1 MEAPDIRRK
10 LEDDENKNK
19 KSIGD
24 DSMGTLLAVEW
35 YSDFCLICCTAVE
48 VLS

>member
-1 MEAPDIRRK
+1 
-10 LEDDENKNK
+10 
-19 KSIGD
+19 
-24 DSMGTLLAVEW
+24 MGTLLAVEW